1 MKNIIM
7 STLELK
13 SILIKRISEIND
25 NSFLE
30 AIMTILDSKIDSN
43 IYQLT
48 QKQQKA
54 IIESKRQVANGEFFS
69 NDQINQEFQEW
80 LKEA

>member
-1 MKNIIM
+1 M

-13 SILIKRISEIND
+13 NILIKRISEIND

-30 AIMTILDSKIDSN
+30 AIMTILDSKIDSK
-43 IYQLT
+43 IYNLT
-48 QKQQKA
+48 PKQKDA
-54 IIESKRQVANGEFFS
+54 IIESKRQVANGETFS
-69 NDQINQEFQEW
+69 NDQVNQELQEW

>member
-1 MKNIIM
+1 M
-7 STLELK
+7 STIELK
-13 SILIKRISEIND
+13 NILIKRISEIND

-30 AIMTILDSKIDSN
+30 AIMTILDSKIDSK
-43 IYQLT
+43 IYNLT
-48 QKQQKA
+48 PKQKDS
-54 IIESKRQVANGEFFS
+54 IIESKRQVANGEVFS

>member
-1 MKNIIM
+1 M

-13 SILIKRISEIND
+13 NILIKKISQIND

-30 AIMTILDSKIDSN
+30 AIMTIIDSKIDSK
-43 IYQLT
+43 IYPLT
-48 QKQQKA
+48 SQQKEA
-54 IIESKRQVANGEFFS
+54 IIESKRQVAQGDVFS

>member
-1 MKNIIM
+1 M
-7 STLELK
+7 STIELK
-13 SILIKRISEIND
+13 NILIKRISEIND

-30 AIMTILDSKIDSN
+30 AIMTILDSKIDTK

-48 QKQQKA
+48 TEQKDA
-54 IIESKRQVANGEFFS
+54 IIESKRQVANEEVFS
-69 NDQINQEFQEW
+69 NNQINQEFQEW

>member
-1 MKNIIM
+1 M
-7 STLELK
+7 STLEIK
-13 SILIKRISEIND
+13 NILIKKISEIND

-30 AIMTILDSKIDSN
+30 AIMTIIDSKLDSKI
-43 IYQLT
+43 YHLT
-48 QKQQKA
+48 TQQKDA
-54 IIESKRQVANGEFFS
+54 IIESKRQVADGEVFS

>member
-1 MKNIIM
+1 M
-7 STLELK
+7 STIELK
-13 SILIKRISEIND
+13 NILIKRISEIND

-30 AIMTILDSKIDSN
+30 AIMTILDSKIDTK

-48 QKQQKA
+48 TEQKDA
-54 IIESKRQVANGEFFS
+54 IIESKRQVANEEVFS

>member
-1 MKNIIM
+1 M

-30 AIMTILDSKIDSN
+30 AIMTILDSKVDSN
-43 IYQLT
+43 IYHIT
-48 QKQQKA
+48 PKQKDA
-54 IIESKRQVANGEFFS
+54 IIESKKQVVNGEVFS
-69 NDQINQEFQEW
+69 NTQINQEIQEW
-80 LKEA
+80 LVEA

>member
-69 NDQINQEFQEW
+69 NDQINQEFQGW

>member
-1 MKNIIM
+1 M

-13 SILIKRISEIND
+13 NILIKRIAEIND

-30 AIMTILDSKIDSN
+30 AIMTILDSKLDN
-43 IYQLT
+43 ANYNLT
-48 QKQQKA
+48 PKQKVA
-54 IIESKRQVANGEFFS
+54 IIESKKQVANGEVFS
-69 NDQINQEFQEW
+69 NDHVNQEFQKW

>member
-54 IIESKRQVANGEFFS
+54 IIESKRQVANGELFS